1 MIKRRSRING
11 LGLCNCGQDT
21 KLIGCHLCH
30 RCEVQS
36 VLRQRKANNVVI
48 TGDMYAFLSPR
59 SIKVGRSENVEK
71 RKKRVSYL
79 YFGGAKLETLWEA
92 KGMGYLESFVHI
104 ILNPFRILQHREEFT
119 CDLQTVM
126 MAYDYVKNYDIAG
139 RLHELQPYPW
149 PAVHQGINGAAS
161 TAVSSSS
168 SSADGAGRAR
178 SRSGARRR
186 SRSSASSSTALAE
199 SEGEESS

>member
-1 MIKRRSRING
+1 
-11 LGLCNCGQDT
+11 
-21 KLIGCHLCH
+21 
-30 RCEVQS
+30 

-59 SIKVGRSENVEK
+59 SIKVGRSKNVEK

-79 YFGGAKLETLWEA
+79 YFSGAKLETLWEA

-139 RLHELQPYPW
+139 RLHELPPYPW
-149 PAVHQGINGAAS
+149 SAEHQGINGAAS

-168 SSADGAGRAR
+168 SSADGAGGRAR
-178 SRSGARRR
+178 SRSGARSR
-186 SRSSASSSTALAE
+186 SRRSSASSSALAE